1 MHAQMSDR
9 QPMPAAYDPRAV
21 EPAWSARWQ
30 EAGLFRADARSP
42 KPKYSIAIPPP
53 NVTGELHMGHALNG
67 TLQDVWSR
75 YRRMTGYEVL
85 WLPGTDHAAIA
96 TQNVI
101 ERQLA
106 QEGTTKEAL
115 GRAAFEARVE
125 EWYISVGATII
136 DQYRELGASVDLTR
150 LRFTMDPAYV
160 RAVRTAF
167 VHFWEKGWLYRGHR
181 IVNWCPNNLSA
192 ISDLEVDWQEH
203 RDTLYRI
210 RYPVEGQGDVDD
222 PGSPGRPPRGGT
234 PPSRQDEVVIATVR
248 PETMLADTGVA
259 VHPDDER
266 YRHLVGRHAILPLV
280 GRRLPIVA
288 DAAVERG
295 FGTGALKVTPGHDA
309 LDWEIGRRHG
319 LPVINAMHPDG
330 RMNVPD
336 LPAYDGLPG
345 VKARERVVRDLRE
358 QGYLVGTEEYVHQVA
373 HCDRCGAVIEPLV
386 SEQWFLRM
394 DELAARALAASQ
406 GGVDDP
412 GSPGRPPQGG
422 TPPSGHAGRLRWHPE
437 RYERTYLDWLHGIRD
452 WCVSRQLWL
461 GHRIP
466 VYTCPNG
473 HTFASVEEPERC
485 RRCGRGDLR
494 QDPDVLDTWFSSALW
509 PFATLGWPDQT
520 EDLRTF
526 YPTDLNVTAREIINL
541 WVSRM
546 VMTGLE
552 FLGELPFQDVAI
564 TCVVQSADGR
574 RMSKSKGNV
583 VDPRGIIRQ
592 YGADALRG
600 WAASVAMSSQD
611 VRFDETRIEGFRRF
625 ANKLWNATRL
635 VLGGLGEEPVATP
648 APDAELEVLDR
659 WILSRL
665 QDAADR
671 AREGIEGYQF
681 QDAVSALYDFAWHDY
696 CDWYL
701 EAVKPRLRDGD
712 PAARAVL
719 VHVLDVLL
727 RLLHPFLP
735 FVTEELWRRLPGERD
750 FLEKTAWPEP
760 DERFRDP
767 EAEAASGRLVTLVE
781 AVRSARQAAGAP
793 PRGGRLRLEQALEP
807 ELAAIAAH
815 LAGVELATELASPG
829 ISLAGIAARVEFPA
843 AQPANGSVHRR
854 QLQRLQADL
863 DRAEGKLANP
873 DFLARAPAAVV
884 EKERARVAELRAA
897 IARLP

>member
-1 MHAQMSDR
+1 MHAQMSDQ
-9 QPMPAAYDPRAV
+9 QPMPAAYDPQAV

-53 NVTGELHMGHALNG
+53 NVTGELHLGHALNG

-106 QEGTTKEAL
+106 GEGTTKEEL

-125 EWYISVGATII
+125 EWYVTVGATII

-167 VHFWEKGWLYRGHR
+167 VHFWEKGWLYRGPR

-210 RYPVEGQGDVDD
+210 RYPVEG
-222 PGSPGRPPRGGT
+222 GG
-234 PPSRQDEVVIATVR
+234 ELVIATVR

-295 FGTGALKVTPGHDA
+295 FGTGALKVTPGHDPM
-309 LDWEIGRRHG
+309 DWEIGRRHG

-330 RMNVPD
+330 RMNVPE

-345 VKARERVVRDLRE
+345 VEARERVVRDLRE
-358 QGYLVGTEEYVHQVA
+358 QGYLVGTEEYVHQVG
-373 HCDRCGAVIEPLV
+373 HCDRCGAVVEPLV

-394 DELAARALAASQ
+394 DELAASALAAS
-406 GGVDDP
+406 
-412 GSPGRPPQGG
+412 R
-422 TPPSGHAGRLRWHPE
+422 AERLRWHPE

-466 VYTCPNG
+466 VYTCPDG
-473 HTFASVEEPERC
+473 HTFASVEEPGRC
-485 RRCGRGDLR
+485 RRCGRGELR

-583 VDPRGIIRQ
+583 VDPRGIIRR

-611 VRFDETRIEGFRRF
+611 VRFDESRIEGFRRF

-635 VLGGLGEEPVATP
+635 VLSGLGEEPFLSEGGASPPAPAGRSPSPGAPALATP
-648 APDAELEVLDR
+648 APDADLEPLDR

-665 QDAADR
+665 QDAAGR
-671 AREGIEGYQF
+671 ARDGIEGYQF
-681 QDAVSALYDFAWHDY
+681 QDALSALYDFAWHDF

-719 VHVLDVLL
+719 VQVLDVLL

-735 FVTEELWRRLPGERD
+735 FVTEELWQRLPGERD
-750 FLEKTAWPEP
+750 FLDRTTWPEP
-760 DERFRDP
+760 DERFRNP
-767 EAEAASGRLVTLVE
+767 EAEAAAGRLVTLVE

-793 PRGGRLRLEQALEP
+793 PKGGRLRLEQALEP

-815 LAGVELATELASPG
+815 LAGVELSTELASPG

-873 DFLARAPAAVV
+873 DFLSRAPAAVV

-897 IARLP
+897 IARLS

>member
-1 MHAQMSDR
+1 MTDHK
-9 QPMPAAYDPRAV
+9 PMPSAYDPQAV
-21 EPAWSARWQ
+21 EPVWSARW
-30 EAGLFRADARSP
+30 EDARLFRADPRSP

-67 TLQDVWSR
+67 TLQDIWSR

-106 QEGTTKEAL
+106 QEGTSKEEL
-115 GRAAFEARVE
+115 GRVAFSLRVE
-125 EWYISVGATII
+125 RWYATVGATII
-136 DQYRELGASVDLTR
+136 DQYRELGASLDLSR
-150 LRFTMDPAYV
+150 LRFTMDAAYV

-167 VHFWEKGWLYRGHR
+167 VRFWERGWLYRGPR

-203 RDTLYRI
+203 RDTLYTI
-210 RYPVEGQGDVDD
+210 RYPVEG
-222 PGSPGRPPRGGT
+222 GG
-234 PPSRQDEVVIATVR
+234 EVVIATVR

-288 DAAVERG
+288 DSAVDRN
-295 FGTGALKVTPGHDA
+295 FGTGALKVTPGHDPM
-309 LDWEIGRRHG
+309 DWEISQRHG
-319 LPVINAMHPDG
+319 LEVINGMHLDG

-336 LPAYDGLPG
+336 LPEYDGLPG
-345 VKARERVVRDLRE
+345 VDARKLVVRDLE
-358 QGYLVGTEEYVHQVA
+358 AQGYLMETREYVHEVG

-386 SEQWFLRM
+386 SEQWFLKM
-394 DELAARALAASQ
+394 DQMAARAIEASER
-406 GGVDDP
+406 GEV
-412 GSPGRPPQGG
+412 
-422 TPPSGHAGRLRWHPE
+422 RWHPE
-437 RYERTYLDWLHGIRD
+437 RYERTYLDWLRGIRD

-466 VYTCPNG
+466 VYTCDRG
-473 HTFASVEEPERC
+473 HTFASVDEPAGCAE
-485 RRCGRGDLR
+485 CGSAELT

-509 PFATLGWPDQT
+509 PFATLGWPEDT
-520 EDLRTF
+520 EDLRAF
-526 YPTDLNVTAREIINL
+526 YPTDLNTTAREIINL

-552 FLGELPFQDVAI
+552 FMGQVPFRDVAI
-564 TCVVQSADGR
+564 NCVVQSADGR

-583 VDPRGIIRQ
+583 VDPRGIIQ
-592 YGADALRG
+592 KYGADALRA

-611 VRFDETRIEGFRRF
+611 VRFDESRIEGFRRF

-635 VLGGLGEEPVATP
+635 VLGRLGEDPVASP
-648 APDAELEVLDR
+648 APDAELELIDR

-665 QDAADR
+665 QEVVGQ
-671 AREGIEGYQF
+671 ARRGIEEYEF
-681 QDAVSALYDFAWHDY
+681 QVSVGALYDFAWHDF

-719 VHVLDVLL
+719 VQVLDVLF
-727 RLLHPFLP
+727 RLLHPFMP
-735 FVTEELWRRLPGERD
+735 FVTDELWHRLPGDRG
-750 FLEKTAWPEP
+750 FLDRAAWPEL
-760 DERFRDP
+760 DERFRNP
-767 EAEAASGRLVTLVE
+767 AAEAAVERLIALVE
-781 AVRSARQAAGAP
+781 AVRRARQAAGAP
-793 PRGGRLRLEQALEP
+793 PKGGRMRLEGGLEP
-807 ELAAIAAH
+807 ELAAIAAD
-815 LAGVELATELASPG
+815 LAGVELAPALATPG
-829 ISLAGIAARVEFPA
+829 IALAGVPARVEFPSA
-843 AQPANGSVHRR
+843 AGAGNGTVHKKE
-854 QLQRLQADL
+854 LERLRSEL
-863 DRAEGKLANP
+863 GRAESRLANP
-873 DFLARAPAAVV
+873 DFRAKAPAAVV

-897 IARLP
+897 IDRLEQPG

>member
-1 MHAQMSDR
+1 MTAHKS
-9 QPMPAAYDPRAV
+9 MPSAYAPQSV
-21 EPAWSARWQ
+21 EPVWSRGGDDAR
-30 EAGLFRADARSP
+30 LFRADPRSS
-42 KPKYSIAIPPP
+42 KPKYSIAVPPP

-67 TLQDVWSR
+67 TLQDIWSR

-106 QEGTTKEAL
+106 QEGTSKEEL
-115 GRAAFEARVE
+115 GREAFEQRVE
-125 EWYISVGATII
+125 EWYATVGATII
-136 DQYRELGASVDLTR
+136 DQYRELGASLDLSR

-167 VHFWEKGWLYRGHR
+167 VRFWEKGWLYRGPR

-203 RDTLYRI
+203 RDTLYTI
-210 RYPVEGQGDVDD
+210 RYPVEG
-222 PGSPGRPPRGGT
+222 GG
-234 PPSRQDEVVIATVR
+234 EVVIATVR

-280 GRRLPIVA
+280 GRRLPIIA
-288 DAAVERG
+288 DTAVDKD
-295 FGTGALKVTPGHDA
+295 FGTGALKVTPGHDPM
-309 LDWEIGRRHG
+309 DWEIGQRHG
-319 LPVINAMHPDG
+319 LPVINGMHPDG

-345 VKARERVVRDLRE
+345 VQARELVVRDLE
-358 QGYLVGTEEYVHQVA
+358 AQGYLVKTEEYVHDVG

-386 SEQWFLRM
+386 SEQWFLQM
-394 DELAARALAASQ
+394 EEMAARALEASAR
-406 GGVDDP
+406 GEV
-412 GSPGRPPQGG
+412 
-422 TPPSGHAGRLRWHPE
+422 RWHPE
-437 RYERTYLDWLHGIRD
+437 RYERTYLDWLRGIRD

-466 VYTCPNG
+466 VYTCDGG
-473 HTFASVEEPERC
+473 HVFASVEEPVRC
-485 RRCGRGDLR
+485 AECGSGRLT
-494 QDPDVLDTWFSSALW
+494 QDADVLDTWFSSALW
-509 PFATLGWPDQT
+509 PFATLGWPDDT

-526 YPTDLNVTAREIINL
+526 YPTDLNTTAREIIPL

-546 VMTGLE
+546 IMEGLE
-552 FLGELPFQDVAI
+552 FMGQVPFHDVAI
-564 TCVVQSADGR
+564 NCVVQSADGR

-583 VDPRGIIRQ
+583 VDPRGIISK

-635 VLGGLGEEPVATP
+635 VLGGLGEELVATP
-648 APDAELEVLDR
+648 APDGELELIDR

-665 QDAADR
+665 QAAVEQ
-671 AREGIEGYQF
+671 ARRGIEGYEF
-681 QDAVSALYDFAWHDY
+681 QVSVGALYDFAWHDY

-727 RLLHPFLP
+727 SLLHPFMP
-735 FVTEELWRRLPGERD
+735 FVTEELWARLPGDRD
-750 FLEKTAWPEP
+750 CLDRTTWPVV
-760 DERFRDP
+760 DERFRNP
-767 EAEAASGRLVTLVE
+767 AAEAAAERLINLVE
-781 AVRSARQAAGAP
+781 AVRRARQASGAP
-793 PRGGRLRLEQALEP
+793 PKGGRLHLEDGSLDP
-807 ELAAIAAH
+807 DLAPIAAH
-815 LAGVELATELASPG
+815 LA
-829 ISLAGIAARVEFPA
+829 
-843 AQPANGSVHRR
+843 
-854 QLQRLQADL
+854 
-863 DRAEGKLANP
+863 
-873 DFLARAPAAVV
+873 AV
-884 EKERARVAELRAA
+884 
-897 IARLP
+897 